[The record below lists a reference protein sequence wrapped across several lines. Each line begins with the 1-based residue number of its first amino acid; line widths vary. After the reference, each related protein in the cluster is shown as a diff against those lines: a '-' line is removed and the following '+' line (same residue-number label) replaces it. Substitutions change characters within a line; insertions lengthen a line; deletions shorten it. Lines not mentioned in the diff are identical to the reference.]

1 MLQIETIAD
10 LRAVCDRARAQGQR
24 VGLVPTMGFL
34 HEGHR
39 SLMQAAR
46 ATCDLVV
53 VTIFVNPLQFGAG
66 EDLDRYPRDLTGDLA
81 QCEQEAV
88 DVVFAPSVAE
98 MYPSGPPVTRVH
110 VDELTTDLCGAARP
124 THFDGVSTVVT
135 KLFAISGACSAFFG
149 RKDAQQL
156 AVIERLVEDLNLPV
170 EVVGCPI
177 VREPDGLARSS
188 RNAYLSP
195 EQRRAAVVLS
205 RSLRAVAGAV
215 VAGERDASVLA
226 GIVRDLVS
234 GEPEVRL
241 EYVEVRESREL
252 APVEVVDGEVL
263 VALAAHLGETR
274 LIDNVT
280 LSVHGDDVRADLG
293 QGATRVGTHSDPER
307 ASHGRHGSPVGGARE
322 RRVQRT
328 MMKSKIHRAT
338 ITGAN
343 LEYVGSITLDRT
355 LMELADIR
363 EFEQVAVLD
372 IDNGARFET
381 YAMEGGPGDVILNGA
396 AARLVQPGDRVIVI
410 TYAVYDESELA
421 SYAPLIVHVDEAN
434 RPIAADEAVQRA
446 GSNLVWMRDHP
457 TRHLG

>member
-1 MLQIETIAD
+1 MQHIETIAE
-10 LRAVCDRARAQGQR
+10 LRALCDRARSQGQR

-46 ATCDLVV
+46 AACDLVV
-53 VTIFVNPLQFGAG
+53 VTIFVNPLQFGVG
-66 EDLDRYPRDLTGDLA
+66 EDLDRYPRDLTGDLG
-81 QCEQEAV
+81 QCEHEGV

-98 MYPSGPPVTRVH
+98 MYPSGPPLTSVH
-110 VDELTTDLCGAARP
+110 VDGLTNDLCGAARP
-124 THFDGVSTVVT
+124 THFDGVGTVVT
-135 KLFAISGACSAFFG
+135 KLFAIAGPCSAFFG

-170 EVVGCPI
+170 VVVGCPI
-177 VREPDGLARSS
+177 VRESDGLARSS

-205 RSLRAVAGAV
+205 RSLRAAADAV
-215 VAGERDASVLA
+215 VAGERDPSALVA
-226 GIVRDLVS
+226 MVRALVAT
-234 GEPEVRL
+234 EPEVGL
-241 EYVEVRESREL
+241 EYVEVRDSREL
-252 APVEVVDGEVL
+252 APVAVIDGNVL
-263 VALAAHLGETR
+263 LALAAYVGETR

-280 LSVHGDDVRADLG
+280 LSVHGAEVHADLG
-293 QGATRVGTHSDPER
+293 NAAPCGRSGTS
-307 ASHGRHGSPVGGARE
+307 VGGARE
-322 RRVQRT
+322 PKVQRT

-343 LEYVGSITLDRT
+343 LDYVGSITLDRH
-355 LMELADIR
+355 LMELADIK

-410 TYAVYDESELA
+410 TYAVYAEADLA
-421 SYAPLIVHVDEAN
+421 AYAPLIVHVDEAN
-434 RPIAADEAVQRA
+434 RPIEADEAVQRA

>member
-1 MLQIETIAD
+1 MQHIETIAE
-10 LRAVCDRARAQGQR
+10 LRALCDRARSQGQR

-39 SLMQAAR
+39 SLMRAAR
-46 ATCDLVV
+46 TACDLVI
-53 VTIFVNPLQFGAG
+53 VTIFVNPLQFGVG
-66 EDLDRYPRDLTGDLA
+66 EDLECYPRDLTGDLG
-81 QCEQEAV
+81 QCDQEGV

-98 MYPSGPPVTRVH
+98 MYPSGPPLTSVH
-110 VDELTTDLCGAARP
+110 VDGLTNDLCGAARP
-124 THFDGVSTVVT
+124 THFDGVGTVVA
-135 KLFAISGACSAFFG
+135 KLFAIVGPCSAFFG

-170 EVVGCPI
+170 VVIGCPI

-205 RSLRAVAGAV
+205 RSLRAAADAV
-215 VAGERDASVLA
+215 VAGEREASALVTT
-226 GIVRDLVS
+226 VRALVAT
-234 GEPEVRL
+234 EPEVRL
-241 EYVEVRESREL
+241 EYVEVRDSREL
-252 APVEVVDGEVL
+252 APVVVVDGDVL
-263 VALAAHLGETR
+263 LAVAAHVGETR
-274 LIDNVT
+274 LIDNVM
-280 LSVHGDDVRADLG
+280 LSVHGAEVHVDLG
-293 QGATRVGTHSDPER
+293 QDAPRSAAANPPRGPRM
-307 ASHGRHGSPVGGARE
+307 
-322 RRVQRT
+322 QRT

-338 ITGAN
+338 VTGAD
-343 LEYVGSITLDRT
+343 LDYVGSITLDRS
-355 LMELADIR
+355 LMQLADIK

-396 AARLVQPGDRVIVI
+396 AARLVQAGDRVIVI
-410 TYAVYDESELA
+410 TYAVYDEADLA
-421 SYAPLIVHVDEAN
+421 AYAPLIVHVDEAN
-434 RPIAADEAVQRA
+434 RPIEADEAVQRA